1 VLQPRLIGR
10 NVGLHPV
17 WLIFALFA
25 AGLLFGFVGLLLAIP
40 AAAAIGVILRF
51 AVERYRM
58 SPLFRGSG
66 PSIG

>member
-1 VLQPRLIGR
+1 LQ
-10 NVGLHPV
+10 
-17 WLIFALFA
+17 
-25 AGLLFGFVGLLLAIP
+25 FGFVGLLIAIP

-66 PSIG
+66 PST